1 MSVTMTGRSPYDA
14 AGPSPAATPGVATAG
29 QVLALVRT
37 GRAATRADVGR
48 LTGLSRTAVSAR
60 LATLLEH
67 GLVLEGEQVASTGGR
82 PAARLRFNRDAGVV
96 LAAAIG
102 RSRTQLAVC
111 DLDGTVLA
119 SVDRDQEIG
128 LGPDVLLPLVVEWFR
143 DLLLEAGRDAG
154 EVWAV
159 GLSLP
164 GTVDTARGVSVDSPV
179 MAGWDG
185 VDLVPYLSGITAA
198 PLFVDNDANVLA
210 LSEVDGHL
218 RTFRDALVV
227 KASTGF
233 GLGVVAD
240 GRVVRGHLGA
250 AGEIGHVKIES
261 ADGLA
266 CRCGDT
272 GCLEAVG
279 AGWAVV
285 QRYNQADA
293 DRHLP
298 HVRDLVGLALRGD
311 PEARGLIRD
320 SGRRLGEAL
329 AGAVN
334 VLNPEAI
341 VVGGDMGAAF
351 DMFAA
356 GLRETLY
363 PRASALATSAL
374 QVLPSTYGDRAGV
387 VGCASLALGRMLSPR
402 AVDARLAAVSV
413 ARGTRPS

>member
-1 MSVTMTGRSPYDA
+1 
-14 AGPSPAATPGVATAG
+14 AGA
-29 QVLALVRT
+29 
-37 GRAATRADVGR
+37 
-48 LTGLSRTAVSAR
+48 
-60 LATLLEH
+60 
-67 GLVLEGEQVASTGGR
+67 
-82 PAARLRFNRDAGVV
+82 V

-143 DLLLEAGRDAG
+143 ELLAEADLVAGD
-154 EVWAV
+154 VWAI

-179 MAGWDG
+179 MTGWDG
-185 VDLVPYLSGITAA
+185 VDLVPYFAGLTGS

-218 RTFRDALVV
+218 LRFRDALVV

-240 GRVVRGHLGA
+240 GRVIRGHLGA
-250 AGEIGHVKIES
+250 AGEVGHVKVE
-261 ADGLA
+261 AARDLP

-285 QRYNQADA
+285 QRYNQAVEG
-293 DRHLP
+293 RSLP

-311 PEARGLIRD
+311 PEARGLLRA

-341 VVGGDMGAAF
+341 IIGGDMGAAF
-351 DMFAA
+351 DVFAA

-374 QVLPSTYGDRAGV
+374 QVLPSTHGDRAGV
-387 VGCASLALGRMLSPR
+387 VGCAALALDRMLSPS
-402 AVDARLAAVSV
+402 AVDARLLAAG
-413 ARGTRPS
+413 R